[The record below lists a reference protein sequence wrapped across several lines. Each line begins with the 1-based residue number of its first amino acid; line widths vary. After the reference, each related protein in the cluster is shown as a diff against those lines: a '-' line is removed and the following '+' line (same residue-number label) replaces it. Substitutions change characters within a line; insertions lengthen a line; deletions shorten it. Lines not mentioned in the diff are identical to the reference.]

1 MKTVRVAMSDE
12 AYEKLRKESKRQKLP
27 GVASLLLRKAG
38 VLSDDAL
45 AADIVKK
52 ALTKAKKKEIGT
64 VFRLKELFKEADWEA
79 YPVGLRIR
87 TGRQFQEATSGTKH
101 PMLKALGKDDA
112 NHQTYERIF

>member
-12 AYEKLRKESKRQKLP
+12 AYEKLRKDARRQKLP

-52 ALTKAKKKEIGT
+52 ALLRAKKQEIGA
-64 VFRLKELFKEADWEA
+64 VFRLKELFTEADWKA
-79 YPVGLRIR
+79 YPVGVRIR
-87 TGRQFQEATSGTKH
+87 TGRQFQEAMGGNKH
-101 PMLKALGKDDA
+101 PMLESLGKDDA
-112 NHQTYERIF
+112 NHQMYKRNF